1 MILLWIL
8 LILAALTLL
17 VSYICFYMAFYVP
30 EKNKKPKTE
39 YDTPQ
44 GAAYDPFRE
53 DMVGW
58 IKQVRQMQH
67 EDVQI
72 TTFDGLVL
80 KGKYYEYAPGAP
92 IELMFHGYRGTAEKD
107 LCGGVQR
114 CFRLGHSAL
123 LVDQR
128 GSSKSQGN
136 VITFGVK
143 EHKDCLRW
151 VEFMRGRFGEDAKI
165 ILCGISMGATT
176 VMLAAGEE
184 LPSCVV
190 GVLADC
196 GFSTAKDIIC
206 KVIRSMG
213 LPPKLA
219 YPFVW
224 LGGRIFGGFDLRQ
237 SDAPAALG
245 RSRVPVLLFHGTGD
259 DFVPYEMSEENYAA
273 CASPKKLVLVANAGH
288 GLSYLFDKEGY
299 LAAVRQM
306 EKVWGIERE
315 E

>member
-1 MILLWIL
+1 MTFLWIL
-8 LILAALTLL
+8 LALAALILGI
-17 VSYICFYMAFYVP
+17 SYVCFYMAFYVP
-30 EKNKKPKTE
+30 EENKKPKTE

-44 GAAYDPFRE
+44 GPDYDPYRE

-58 IKQVRQMQH
+58 IRQVRQMDH

-72 TTFDGLVL
+72 TSFDGLVL
-80 KGKYYEYAPGAP
+80 RGKYYEYTPGAP

-136 VITFGVK
+136 VISFGVK

-151 VEFMRGRFGEDAKI
+151 AEFMSRRFGQDAKV
-165 ILCGISMGATT
+165 ILCGISMGAST

-206 KVIRSMG
+206 KVIRDMK
-213 LPPKLA
+213 LPPRLA

-237 SDAPAALG
+237 SDCPAALR
-245 RSRVPVLLFHGTGD
+245 RSRVPVLLFHGKGD
-259 DFVPYEMSEENYAA
+259 RFVPCEMSEVNYAA
-273 CASPKKLVLVANAGH
+273 CAAPKKLVLVENAGH
-288 GLSYLFDKEGY
+288 GLSYLFDRDGY
-299 LAAVRQM
+299 LAAVREM
-306 EKVWGIERE
+306 ETIWGIERE